1 MKLRA
6 DHLIALAALL
16 ALGVIGGIVGWR
28 QSEAATGPYASTS
41 TQPTGTRALAL
52 WLESMGYTVGP
63 LEYQAFVPPADADV
77 LFVLGPFTAFT
88 DGEVDAVAR
97 WVERGGT
104 LVVGL
109 DTLSMNAA
117 EKLLAHFAVEPEI
130 LNDMA
135 SVVTIEQPLLAY
147 PPVREISAPTVWGL
161 AIDCPGMAVHARA
174 DGVPVL
180 ASRAEGKGQVWLTTL
195 AGGFTNEHIGESGNA
210 RLVLNILAASPGAHR
225 IVFDEVHH
233 GRALQQAQT
242 LQGWL
247 YGTPGGLAVLFA
259 VGLLFM
265 YVLLGGRRF
274 GRALPAPRAAA
285 RRAPEE
291 YIVAMAKLFRR
302 GGLRD
307 ATAHHYHDRLKRVLA
322 GKYRMDPSQGDTA
335 FVAELARYRENLDQ
349 ADLLRVLR
357 ALAQGGMGETDLVR
371 LAHEAARWERRA

>member
-16 ALGVIGGIVGWR
+16 VLGVLGGYVGWR
-28 QSEAATGPYASTS
+28 QSETSTLPYAWTS
-41 TQPTGTRALAL
+41 TQPNGTRALAL
-52 WLESMGYTVGP
+52 WLESMGYAVAP

-77 LFVLGPFTAFT
+77 LFVLGPLTTFT
-88 DGEVDAVAR
+88 DQEVNAVAR

-104 LVVGL
+104 LVAGL
-109 DTLSMNAA
+109 DMNGITAA
-117 EKLLAHFAVEPEI
+117 EKLLAHFDVEQQI
-130 LNDMA
+130 LNDRV
-135 SVVTIEQPLLAY
+135 SVAAIDQPLLAY
-147 PPVREISAPTVWGL
+147 PPVGEISAPTVWGL
-161 AIDCPGMAVHARA
+161 TIDCPGMAVYARA
-174 DGVPVL
+174 YGVPVL

-195 AGGFTNEHIGESGNA
+195 VGAFTNEHIGESGNA

-247 YGTPGGLAVLFA
+247 YGTPAGLAVLFA
-259 VGLLFM
+259 AAALFV

-307 ATAHHYHDRLKRVLA
+307 ATARHYHDRLKRVLA
-322 GKYRMDPSQGDTA
+322 GKYRMDPSQSDTA

-357 ALAQGGMGETDLVR
+357 ALGQGGMGETDLVR